1 MAAYDGRT
9 VVHTVRPPF
18 HPLLWSFAAFCFIG
32 TLLTDIAYCKT
43 AEMQWANFSAWLV
56 SAGVLIGVVATVVA
70 VVDMLVGR
78 LAGEGA
84 PIWLYT
90 LGNLLALALS
100 VVNAMVHTRDAWT
113 SVVPWGLVLSAL
125 VVLILLVTGM
135 LSRRAGYGR
144 GVVVSDV

>member
-18 HPLLWSFAAFCFIG
+18 HPLLWSFAGFCFVG
-32 TLLTDIAYCKT
+32 TLLTDIAYWKT

-56 SAGVLIGVVATVVA
+56 SAGVVLGVVALIVA
-70 VVDMLVGR
+70 IVDLLIGR

-84 PIWLYT
+84 PIWAYT

-100 VVNAMVHTRDAWT
+100 VLNAMVHTRDAWT

-125 VVLILLVTGM
+125 VVLILLVTGT
-135 LSRRAGYGR
+135 LSRWAGYGR

>member
-18 HPLLWSFAAFCFIG
+18 HPLLWSFACFCFVG
-32 TLLTDIAYCKT
+32 TLLTDIAYWKT

-56 SAGVLIGVVATVVA
+56 SAGVVLGVVALIVA
-70 VVDMLVGR
+70 IVDLLIGR

-84 PIWLYT
+84 PIWAYT

-100 VVNAMVHTRDAWT
+100 VLNAMVHTRDAWT

-125 VVLILLVTGM
+125 VVLILLVTGT
-135 LSRRAGYGR
+135 LSRWAGYGR